1 VRAGALVALVTCTA
15 LLAAWGCSSSP
26 GDSGPGA
33 VSTTPNPTSEATT
46 SPVASSPVADDS
58 NPVESV
64 LDEQELPDGGEPQ
77 VLGPLS
83 QADAEF
89 ETEGGGVSLGDA
101 EVPDAVSASFP
112 VPDGL
117 DVQLASQVGEAA
129 GFSGV
134 TDLGFD
140 ALVAFYDTELPA
152 AGYESTRSQF
162 VDAVI
167 AVYDFDGPD
176 GSGQV
181 AISSAPGGGHSVL
194 VTYER

>member
-1 VRAGALVALVTCTA
+1 MALATCTA
-15 LLAAWGCSSSP
+15 LLAASGCSSSP

-33 VSTTPNPTSEATT
+33 ASTTSNPTSEATA
-46 SPVASSPVADDS
+46 SPVSTIADANDS

-64 LDEQELPDGGEPQ
+64 LDEQELPEGGEPQ
-77 VLGPLS
+77 VLGPLG
-83 QADAEF
+83 QTDAEF
-89 ETEGGGVSLGDA
+89 ETEGGGVSVGDA

-117 DVQLASQVGEAA
+117 DVQLASQVGDAA

-140 ALVAFYDTELPA
+140 ALVAFYDTEFPA

-162 VDAVI
+162 VDGVI

-194 VTYER
+194 VTYQR